1 MVAGIT
7 DGDTIKVRRRN
18 RTEDVRLIGIDTPEV
33 YFGVEC
39 GGEQASA
46 SMEGMLSVGNRV
58 RLIRD
63 RSQDNRDAYGRLLRY
78 VERMGRSWPQA
89 DPQGLG
95 EGLRLRGAVQPSR
108 QLPGRT
114 TARQERRSWCVA
126 PLRRGLPLASL
137 THAEGA
143 VPTRPSTEAVDDEPV
158 AAMSTVTAYSDDEVA
173 WYFSGCLLSTDHPL
187 AGWKGQNLILWDRE
201 GPSLSRAGLANRRLA
216 GWKKTG
222 IPHGN
227 PQPME
232 RAGGRWPFAVRGRT
246 SRRLGRRTRT
256 GKFQT
261 ECDAQSG

>member
-1 MVAGIT
+1 MSVRVGGDGDPIAGGGGGTGKKRAVVAGIT

-33 YFGVEC
+33 YFGAEC

-46 SMEGMLSVGNRV
+46 SMEGCSASESGAVDPRPVARQPRCV
-58 RLIRD
+58 R
-63 RSQDNRDAYGRLLRY
+63 APAALRGTHGA
-78 VERMGRSWPQA
+78 RCWPQA

-137 THAEGA
+137 TDAEGA

-158 AAMSTVTAYSDDEVA
+158 AAMSTVTAHSD
-173 WYFSGCLLSTDHPL
+173 
-187 AGWKGQNLILWDRE
+187 R
-201 GPSLSRAGLANRRLA
+201 
-216 GWKKTG
+216 
-222 IPHGN
+222 
-227 PQPME
+227 
-232 RAGGRWPFAVRGRT
+232 
-246 SRRLGRRTRT
+246 
-256 GKFQT
+256 
-261 ECDAQSG
+261 